1 MLSFGEGVTMKK
13 ENVKSLIIILVFA
26 LFIGVVSI
34 GTLITAPHTNYLEN
48 EKRYTAE
55 MPPFS
60 VNTLLDTTYLKN
72 AEKYVEDRIFCRS
85 FFVGTNSYIKLLEG
99 GNILE
104 DVYMCREG
112 YLINA
117 PKPLNEKNVI
127 NNLSRFEEFSKEVK
141 LPARMIIVPSPGY
154 VMSEIVPDKKALYCD
169 EYIFSKAEE
178 ILSKTQ
184 LTDVRDSLKN
194 AFESGNTVYYKTDH
208 HLTSYGCYILYS
220 EFMKEAALSPIAKE
234 KFNIETYK
242 NFCGTTRASSGYF
255 LTKGEDIELWNS
267 PFVLEVSVSNGKK
280 HEKTQDSFFFR
291 EHLENDDKYPVF
303 ADGNHA
309 LTKITNKSKSGK
321 NLLVIKDSY
330 AHCTANFLSCEY
342 ENVYMIDLR
351 YYRFPVSEFI
361 KENEIDE
368 LLFLYGTD
376 AINTDTNS
384 GWLY

>member
-1 MLSFGEGVTMKK
+1 MKK
-13 ENVKSLIIILVFA
+13 ENIKSLIIILVFV
-26 LFIGVVSI
+26 LFIGIVSI
-34 GTLITAPHTNYLEN
+34 GTLITAPKTNYLEN
-48 EKRYTAE
+48 EKRYTAK
-55 MPPFS
+55 MPQFS
-60 VNTLLDTTYLKN
+60 VNTLLDTTYLKD
-72 AEKYVEDRIFCRS
+72 AEKYLEDRIFGRS
-85 FFVGTNSYIKLLEG
+85 FFAGTNSYMKLFEG

-104 DVYMCREG
+104 NVYMCREG

-117 PKPLNEKNVI
+117 PKTLNEKNVV
-127 NNLSRFEEFSKEVK
+127 NNLSRFEDFSKEVK

-154 VMSEIVPDKKALYCD
+154 VMSEIVPDKNALYCD
-169 EYIFSKAEE
+169 EYIFSKADE
-178 ILSKTQ
+178 ILSNTQ
-184 LTDVRDSLKN
+184 LTDVRKPLIS
-194 AFESGNTVYYKTDH
+194 AFENGNAVYYKTDH
-208 HLTSYGCYILYS
+208 HLSSYGCYTLYS
-220 EFMKEAALSPIAKE
+220 ELMKDSGLSPLAKE
-234 KFNIETYK
+234 EFSIETHK

-255 LTKGEDIELWNS
+255 LTKGEDIELWHS
-267 PFVLEVSVSNGKK
+267 GFDLEVSVSNGKEY
-280 HEKTQDSFFFR
+280 EKTQDGCFFR

-321 NLLVIKDSY
+321 NLLIIKDSY

-351 YYRFPVSEFI
+351 YYRFPVSEFV
-361 KENEIDE
+361 KENKIDE